1 MNPKGKN
8 RLAAPPLKFWDV
20 PIPTDLTGPEGMQ
33 VIFGDKSESYSAV
46 YFPDIEY
53 ARYGERALK
62 LNLLQPKNAKG
73 PNPLLVYIQ
82 GSGWLPQSLY
92 QNIPQLADFAHRGY
106 LVASVEY
113 RHSLEAQFPAQIQD
127 VKAAIRFLRANAE
140 KYSLDP
146 ERVAVWGDSS
156 GGHLAAMTGVS
167 DGIMEFNTLNYA
179 AESSGVKAV
188 VDFYGPT
195 DLLQMNQFPSKID
208 HDAANSP
215 ESLLVG
221 GPLQEK
227 KVKAAQANPISY
239 ISREKSLPP
248 FLIMH
253 GDQDELVPFNQ
264 SVLLYQALK
273 EARQD
278 VTFYKVKGA
287 GHGSG
292 FWTSEVLEIVHK
304 FLAAYL

>member
-1 MNPKGKN
+1 MNPKRKN
-8 RLAAPPLKFWDV
+8 RLTAPPLKFQDV
-20 PIPTDLTGPEGMQ
+20 PIPPDLTGPEGMQ

-46 YFPDIEY
+46 YLPDIEY
-53 ARYGERALK
+53 ARYGDRTLK

-73 PNPLLVYIQ
+73 PHPLLVYIQ

-113 RHSLEAQFPAQIQD
+113 RHSLEARFPAQIQD

-221 GPLQEK
+221 GPLQEN
-227 KVKAAQANPISY
+227 KARATQANPISY
-239 ISREKSLPP
+239 ISREKPLPP

-292 FWTSEVLEIVHK
+292 FWTLEILEIVHR